1 MIIMM
6 VATGD
11 KSRDTAHLRGRA
23 AGPRRVVAS
32 RPQNQDPAG
41 AGGQDPSREPVQST
55 FCSADQV
62 FQTGTEIPKEK
73 LLLFYPFKDQQ
84 GNFSGSRHEVWQLL
98 AHGGRHL

>member
-11 KSRDTAHLRGRA
+11 KSRDAAHLRGRA
-23 AGPRRVVAS
+23 AGPRHVVAS

-41 AGGQDPSREPVQST
+41 AGGEDHSREPVQST

-62 FQTGTEIPKEK
+62 F
-73 LLLFYPFKDQQ
+73 
-84 GNFSGSRHEVWQLL
+84 
-98 AHGGRHL
+98 